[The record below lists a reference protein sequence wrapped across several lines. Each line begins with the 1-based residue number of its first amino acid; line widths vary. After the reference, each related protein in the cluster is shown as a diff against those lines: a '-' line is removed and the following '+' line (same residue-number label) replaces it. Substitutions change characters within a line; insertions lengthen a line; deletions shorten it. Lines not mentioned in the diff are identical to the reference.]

1 MELFSR
7 KYILIAL
14 ATAVTVASVGLGIFF
29 SRNLTSGIPL
39 RRVLKKGTS
48 PPEGMAVPGTE
59 IDKGH
64 FVFTSDLEIH
74 FLNRTNEPIRG

>member
-29 SRNLTSGIPL
+29 LSKSHLGDSFKAGFE
-39 RRVLKKGTS
+39 
-48 PPEGMAVPGTE
+48 EGYKST
-59 IDKGH
+59 
-64 FVFTSDLEIH
+64 
-74 FLNRTNEPIRG
+74 RGN

>member
-48 PPEGMAVPGTE
+48 PPEGIEIKLTNLVPDPMPW
-59 IDKGH
+59 IWM
-64 FVFTSDLEIH
+64 
-74 FLNRTNEPIRG
+74 R